1 MECVTGR
8 WSMMGNIH
16 LNWPKNR
23 IYGLWR
29 RKEGFYRYIQISNR
43 GLIEAPCFMSYPIV
57 KLLIH
62 SLPAQITNPCQ
73 FRNVQRPLLIRR
85 IMPQKST
92 RQILNRNL
100 RPPNPFPLGS
110 GIRHSRPYTH
120 SYPRHPRLTE
130 HPGHLQERLTHRLR
144 LAVKAQY

>member
-1 MECVTGR
+1 MECVTER

-16 LNWPKNR
+16 LSWPKNR

-62 SLPAQITNPCQ
+62 RRPTHPTNPSQ
-73 FRNVQRPLLIRR
+73 LTDIQRPLLIRR

-100 RPPNPFPLGS
+100 RSPNPLPLGPS
-110 GIRHSRPYTH
+110 IRHSRSHTH
-120 SYPRHPRLTE
+120 SYHKQLQLTE
-130 HPGHLQERLTHRLR
+130 HPRHW
-144 LAVKAQY
+144 

>member
-1 MECVTGR
+1 
-8 WSMMGNIH
+8 MGNIH
-16 LNWPKNR
+16 LSWPKNR

-43 GLIEAPCFMSYPIV
+43 GLIEAPCFMPYLIV

-73 FRNVQRPLLIRR
+73 FRNVQHPLLICR
-85 IMPQKST
+85 IVPEKHA

-100 RPPNPFPLGS
+100 LPPNPLPLGPCV
-110 GIRHSRPYTH
+110 RHSRPH
-120 SYPRHPRLTE
+120 PHLYPRHPQLTE
-130 HPGHLQERLTHRLR
+130 HPGHLQERLAYRVR
-144 LAVKAQY
+144 LAAAATRGDIAIITVI